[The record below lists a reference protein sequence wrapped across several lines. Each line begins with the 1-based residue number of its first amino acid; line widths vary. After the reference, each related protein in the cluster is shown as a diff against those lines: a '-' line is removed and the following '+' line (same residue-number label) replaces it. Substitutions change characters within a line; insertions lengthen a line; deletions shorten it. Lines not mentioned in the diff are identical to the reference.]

1 MKAWV
6 SKFIL
11 ALIVLLSLP
20 ILINIF
26 FIYGDLSTGTDLGN
40 REWLTFWSGY
50 LGGAATLIAV
60 FLTLRQNSRIVEQN
74 EKIILNNQEETRLS
88 IMPYFEV
95 STMGIESEKR
105 YGSNLEQPNCYVIF
119 TDVENATISLEY
131 KKNYSTSKVFPLKLS
146 QKSNSLA
153 VDVNIYFR
161 YSNDK
166 IENNPFNLVP
176 PFAMAAGESMFLP
189 VAFPY
194 TFEDGNYTF
203 FIQYKDIRGNRYE
216 QKFLIELVNTQFKR
230 HTVEL
235 PTLIN

>member
-60 FLTLRQNSRIVEQN
+60 FLTLRKNSRIVEQN

-88 IMPYFEV
+88 IMPYFDV
-95 STMGIESEKR
+95 STMGIESGKR

-131 KKNYSTSKVFPLKLS
+131 KKTIQLVRLFLSNYLR
-146 QKSNSLA
+146 SL
-153 VDVNIYFR
+153 I
-161 YSNDK
+161 
-166 IENNPFNLVP
+166 
-176 PFAMAAGESMFLP
+176 
-189 VAFPY
+189 
-194 TFEDGNYTF
+194 
-203 FIQYKDIRGNRYE
+203 
-216 QKFLIELVNTQFKR
+216 
-230 HTVEL
+230 H
-235 PTLIN
+235 